1 MMLDKHDRYRV
12 YEFLHELKSGM
23 PPTDYEIE
31 YIHDVIAQINSLDFL
46 AMRIDRIQ
54 KYTDLLGAC
63 TIYAMLYYRLYGDK

>member
-1 MMLDKHDRYRV
+1 MMLDKYDKYRV

-31 YIHDVIAQINSLDFL
+31 YIHDLIAQINSLDFL
-46 AMRIDRIQ
+46 ALPIDQIQ

>member
-1 MMLDKHDRYRV
+1 MMLDKHDRHRV
-12 YEFLHELKSGM
+12 YEFLHELKSGQI
-23 PPTDYEIE
+23 PTDYEIE

-46 AMRIDRIQ
+46 AMPIDRIQ

>member
-1 MMLDKHDRYRV
+1 MMLDKYDRHRV
-12 YEFLHELKSGM
+12 YEFLHELKSGC

-46 AMRIDRIQ
+46 AMPIDRIQ

>member
-1 MMLDKHDRYRV
+1 MLDKYDRYRV
-12 YEFLHELKSGM
+12 YEFLHELKSGK

-31 YIHDVIAQINSLDFL
+31 YIHDVIAKINSLYFL
-46 AMRIDRIQ
+46 AMPIDRIQ